1 MPSFNNA
8 PTDIG
13 SDTWEGVRSF
23 CRSIASVVNRQN
35 QGKCNDVYRVANADF
50 TLTANAASTVL
61 TDPRLTVFSH
71 VSFDPMTANAA
82 AEIGAG
88 TIYIT
93 SANRNP
99 GAFTVTHNNSAQADR
114 TFRVL
119 IRGAFLLPCL
129 ISSAANFIV

>member
-1 MPSFNNA
+1 MPTYSNA

-13 SDTWEGVRSF
+13 SDDWRGVRSF
-23 CRSIASVVNRQN
+23 CRAIASVVNRQN

-50 TLTANAASTVL
+50 TLTANAASTTL

-71 VSFDPMTANAA
+71 LSFDPMTANAA

-88 TIYIT
+88 TMYVT
-93 SANRNP
+93 SANRMP
-99 GAFTVTHNNSAQADR
+99 GAFVVNHANGVSTDR

-119 IRGAFLLPCL
+119 IRG
-129 ISSAANFIV
+129 

>member
-1 MPSFNNA
+1 MPTYLNS

-13 SDTWEGVRSF
+13 SDDWPGVRAF
-23 CRSIASVVNRQN
+23 CRAIASVVNRQN
-35 QGKCNDVYRVANADF
+35 QGKCNDVYRVADADF
-50 TLTANAASTVL
+50 TLTANAASTTL

-71 VSFDPMTANAA
+71 ISFDPMTVNAS

-99 GAFTVTHNNSAQADR
+99 GAFVVSHANNANTDR

-119 IRGAFLLPCL
+119 IRG
-129 ISSAANFIV
+129 